1 MRILSAFFAVLFIFI
16 NPTMI
21 VNVISQMESFL
32 QINSQLPEHLR
43 FVLIDL
49 IVHHLK
55 SSDHRIKAYIYGCV
69 VLTTLLHVMFTC
81 FSLYGIYSCRAK
93 FMKPLIVDIITSS
106 IFLLLFVFF
115 SLFMYWRLNTLG
127 SINEKETTKLQLR
140 NMYVGLG
147 FLVAYG
153 LWAVITWMAHSDT
166 RKLRADFMYWIE
178 EERMSMRSRHNVSV
192 DNRSDRSSKG
202 SKASRASKSSARSA
216 KSEIGT
222 SASLER
228 KSPREGGSKGDYQKV
243 STNSC
248 NTSICKKVSV
258 TNARLSVPL

>member
-1 MRILSAFFAVLFIFI
+1 MRILSAFFAVLFTFI

-21 VNVISQMESFL
+21 VNVISQIEAFF
-32 QINSQLPEHLR
+32 NTKLPEHLR
-43 FVLIDL
+43 FAAMDA

-55 SSDHRIKAYIYGCV
+55 GSDHRIKAYVYGCV
-69 VLTTLLHVMFTC
+69 ILVTLLHVLFTC
-81 FSLYGIYSCRAK
+81 LSLYGIYSCRAK

-106 IFLLLFVFF
+106 IFLLFFVFF

-127 SINEKETTKLQLR
+127 SITEKETTKLQLR
-140 NMYVGLG
+140 NMYVGVG
-147 FLVAYG
+147 FLIAYAI
-153 LWAVITWMAHSDT
+153 WAIVTCLAHSDT
-166 RKLRADFMYWIE
+166 KKLRADFMYWIE

-216 KSEIGT
+216 KSEMGT
-222 SASLER
+222 STER
-228 KSPREGGSKGDYQKV
+228 KTPREGASSKGDYQKV
-243 STNSC
+243 ATNSC
-248 NTSICKKVSV
+248 NASICKKVSV

>member
-1 MRILSAFFAVLFIFI
+1 
-16 NPTMI
+16 MI

-49 IVHHLK
+49 LVHHLK

-81 FSLYGIYSCRAK
+81 LSLYGIYSCRAK

>member
-1 MRILSAFFAVLFIFI
+1 MRILSAFFAVLFTFI

-21 VNVISQMESFL
+21 VNVISQVEAFL
-32 QINSQLPEHLR
+32 NMNSQLPDHLR
-43 FVLIDL
+43 FNAIDF
-49 IVHHLK
+49 VVNHLK
-55 SSDHRIKAYIYGCV
+55 SSDHRIKLYVYGCV
-69 VLTTLLHVMFTC
+69 VLVTILHVMFTC
-81 FSLYGIYSCRAK
+81 LSLYGIYSCRAK

-106 IFLLLFVFF
+106 IFLLIFVFF

-127 SINEKETTKLQLR
+127 SITEKETTKLQLR
-140 NMYVGLG
+140 NMYVGVG
-147 FLVAYG
+147 FLIVYAIWTIVQC
-153 LWAVITWMAHSDT
+153 LAHSDT
-166 RKLRADFMYWIE
+166 KKLRADFMYWIE

-222 SASLER
+222 TASTER
-228 KSPREGGSKGDYQKV
+228 KSPREGTSKGDYQKV

>member
-1 MRILSAFFAVLFIFI
+1 M
-16 NPTMI
+16 NT
-21 VNVISQMESFL
+21 
-32 QINSQLPEHLR
+32 QLPDHLR
-43 FVLIDL
+43 FVAIDL
-49 IVHHLK
+49 AVHHLK
-55 SSDHRIKAYIYGCV
+55 ATDHRIKSYVYGCV
-69 VLTTLLHVMFTC
+69 VLIALLHVMFTC
-81 FSLYGIYSCRAK
+81 LSLFGIYSCRAK

-106 IFLLLFVFF
+106 IFLLLFVLF

-127 SINEKETTKLQLR
+127 SINEKETTKQQLR
-140 NMYVGLG
+140 NVYVGVG
-147 FLVAYG
+147 FLIAYG
-153 LWAVITWMAHSDT
+153 VWTIVTCMAHSDT
-166 RKLRADFMYWIE
+166 KKLRADFMYWEE

-222 SASLER
+222 SGSTER
-228 KSPREGGSKGDYQKV
+228 KTPRDGTSKGEYQKV